1 MKTVALEV
9 YKLLYMLVIISSWY
23 LYIRSPFTCAGVT
36 SEWSSESRSRADVLS
51 TILLTY
57 NSGS

>member
-9 YKLLYMLVIISSWY
+9 YKLFYVLIVISSWY
-23 LYIRSPFTCAGVT
+23 LYIGSPFACAAKTG
-36 SEWSSESRSRADVLS
+36 EWFSESRSRAGVLS
-51 TILLTY
+51 TVLLTY